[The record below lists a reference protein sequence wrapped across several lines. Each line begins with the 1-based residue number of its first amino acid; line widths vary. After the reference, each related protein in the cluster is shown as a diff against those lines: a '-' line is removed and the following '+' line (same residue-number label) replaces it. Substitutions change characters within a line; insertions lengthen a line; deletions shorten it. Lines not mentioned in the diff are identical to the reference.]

1 MVMPSMNRVNKRIKK
16 YKNMKT
22 YRFLALSL
30 AVAALSLT
38 SAAKVENFEVNQ
50 VFKTGQSVFHILDQ
64 NAEQDTYTMASVA
77 LQWPLRFGDN
87 DLTALQ
93 DSLLMLT
100 FGETGNPDEVIE
112 NYLQHPQGYGDKVLD
127 LIDDLP
133 AEAVGQAMVL
143 SNSVSVSSVGFCERY
158 IVYKVDNYE
167 YSGGAHPNLYSHF
180 LNYDIKNNRVLDFN
194 DIFVENSEE
203 ALLKIVT
210 QHLLGNYF
218 AESLEELGEKSGI
231 FTDQIF
237 VSRNVFLIGDSII
250 FHYNPYDIA
259 PWSEGIIS
267 VKVPV
272 YELRRLLTPEV
283 RELYNL

>member
-1 MVMPSMNRVNKRIKK
+1 
-16 YKNMKT
+16 MKT

-231 FTDQIF
+231 FTDQIY

>member
-1 MVMPSMNRVNKRIKK
+1 
-16 YKNMKT
+16 MKL
-22 YRFLALSL
+22 YRTLALSL
-30 AVAALSLT
+30 AVSALSLT
-38 SAAKVENFEVNQ
+38 GAAKVENFSVNQ
-50 VFKTGQSVFHILDQ
+50 VFKTAQSVFHILDQ
-64 NAEQDTYTMASVA
+64 NDTIDTYTMASVA
-77 LQWPLRFGDN
+77 LQWPVQFGDN
-87 DLTALQ
+87 DITALQ
-93 DSLLMLT
+93 DSLLSLT
-100 FGETGNPDEVIE
+100 FGQTGTPDEVINE
-112 NYLQHPQGYGDKVLD
+112 YISHPQGYGDKVLD
-127 LIDDLP
+127 LIEELP
-133 AEAVGQAMVL
+133 ADLGSNALVL
-143 SNSVSVSSVGFCERY
+143 SNTVSVSSVGFCERY

-203 ALLKIVT
+203 ALRDLIT
-210 QHLLGNYF
+210 LHLLGNYF
-218 AESLEELGEKSGI
+218 AESLEELAEKSGI
-231 FTDQIF
+231 YTDQIF

-267 VKVPV
+267 VKIPV

>member
-1 MVMPSMNRVNKRIKK
+1 
-16 YKNMKT
+16 MKL
-22 YRFLALSL
+22 YRTIALSI
-30 AVAALSLT
+30 AVSALSLT
-38 SAAKVENFEVNQ
+38 CAAKVENFAVNQ
-50 VFKTGQSVFHILDQ
+50 VFKTAQSVFHILDQ
-64 NAEQDTYTMASVA
+64 NDSIDTYTTASVA
-77 LQWPLRFGDN
+77 LQWPVQFGDN
-87 DLTALQ
+87 DITALQ
-93 DSLLMLT
+93 DS
-100 FGETGNPDEVIE
+100 
-112 NYLQHPQGYGDKVLD
+112 GYGDKVLD
-127 LIDDLP
+127 LIEELP
-133 AEAVGQAMVL
+133 ADLDRNALVL
-143 SNSVSVSSVGFCERY
+143 SNTVSVSSVGFCERY

-203 ALLKIVT
+203 ALRNLIT
-210 QHLLGNYF
+210 LHLLGNYF
-218 AESLEELGEKSGI
+218 AESLEELAEKSGI
-231 FTDQIF
+231 YTDQIF

-267 VKVPV
+267 VKIPV

>member
-1 MVMPSMNRVNKRIKK
+1 MCWSHRCWAWPPSPVSGEFWKCTSSRIVSRRVGFRATPNALIRGITIMVMPSMNRVNKRIKK

-133 AEAVGQAMVL
+133 AEAVG
-143 SNSVSVSSVGFCERY
+143 
-158 IVYKVDNYE
+158 
-167 YSGGAHPNLYSHF
+167 
-180 LNYDIKNNRVLDFN
+180 
-194 DIFVENSEE
+194 
-203 ALLKIVT
+203 LL
-210 QHLLGNYF
+210 
-218 AESLEELGEKSGI
+218 EK
-231 FTDQIF
+231 
-237 VSRNVFLIGDSII
+237 
-250 FHYNPYDIA
+250 
-259 PWSEGIIS
+259 
-267 VKVPV
+267 
-272 YELRRLLTPEV
+272 
-283 RELYNL
+283 